1 MKFQK
6 DIQVNSIKDKIETRF
21 KLFGLW
27 VFDNRIKTLLLV
39 LMIAAGFVSQL
50 PKITVDTSSEGFL
63 HKSDP
68 ILISYDHFRE
78 QFGRDEIIVLAIK
91 SPEVFEQKFLKK
103 LSELHQ
109 ELEDNVPFLDDINSL
124 INARNTHGY
133 EDQLIVEDLFEEIPQ
148 SLEEMQIKKSFAL
161 NSSLFK
167 NFVLSED
174 GSFTTIMIR
183 SSAFASEDI
192 STENME
198 AGFEDTAPNTNNK
211 IEKNFLTDVQNSQ
224 IVNKV
229 REIIAK
235 YQSENFQIYAAG
247 SPVVVDAI
255 KRAMQ
260 HDMQKFIKLAL
271 LIIAIVLFLLFRRI
285 SGVFLPLL
293 VVILTLLSTI
303 SMMAISG
310 VSIKLPT
317 QILPLFLLAVGVAAA
332 VHLLAIFFR
341 HFNEHGDKRS
351 SIGYCLGH
359 SGLAVAMTSLTTAA
373 GLLSFSTSE
382 VAPIADLGWFA
393 ASGVMISLLY
403 TLILLPSLIA
413 ILPLKQK
420 QDDSTQNRTLF
431 MDNLL
436 CKISTIATTHSKKIV
451 NIAAVLFII
460 SFIGVMQI
468 NFKHDPLRW
477 LPESWDSR
485 QATELIDV
493 KMRGT
498 GIIEVVVDT
507 GKVNGLY
514 EPKFMNTLDELH
526 NQIDELTH
534 RDIFVGKTVSVVD
547 ILKESNRALHENKD
561 EYYQVPQDKAL
572 IAQELFLF
580 ENSGSDD
587 LEDFVDSQFS
597 MARFTIKTPWV
608 DAATNAEMIQR
619 IETEFKGA
627 FGASASMYSTGMAS
641 LFSRTMDAAIEG
653 TKQSYTIA
661 AFVICLMMIVLMGNV
676 KLGLISMIPNLLPIF
691 ISMGM
696 MGYFGLPLDM
706 FTMLIGSISIGL
718 VVDDTIHFMH
728 NFRRYHLNCGDVN
741 QAVRETLHST
751 GRAIVVTTI
760 VLCLGFFIFMAASM
774 ENLFRFGLI
783 TGITIFLALL
793 GDLFLAPALMKLL
806 YDRNGSSNQKTTA

>member
-1 MKFQK
+1 MS
-6 DIQVNSIKDKIETRF
+6 SIKNKIEDQF
-21 KLFGLW
+21 KSFGLW

-39 LMIAAGFVSQL
+39 LLIAASFISQI
-50 PKITVDTSSEGFL
+50 PKITIDTSSEGFL
-63 HKSDP
+63 HKNDP
-68 ILISYDHFRE
+68 ILISYNHFRE
-78 QFGRDEIIVLAIK
+78 QFGRDEIVVLAIK
-91 SPEVFEQKFLKK
+91 TPDIFKQDFLNK

-124 INARNTHGY
+124 INARNTHGKA
-133 EDQLIVEDLFEEIPQ
+133 DQLIVEDLFEEIPQ
-148 SLEEMQIKKSFAL
+148 SPDAMKIKKAFAL
-161 NSSLFK
+161 NSTLYK
-167 NFVLSED
+167 NFILSED
-174 GSFTTIMIR
+174 ASFTTIMIR
-183 SSAFASEDI
+183 SSAFATEEDPI
-192 STENME
+192 ADLET
-198 AGFEDTAPNTNNK
+198 GFEETTPNSATTDNA
-211 IEKNFLTDVQNSQ
+211 EKAFLTDAQNSQ
-224 IVNKV
+224 IVNKI
-229 REIIAK
+229 RDIMAK
-235 YQSENFQIYAAG
+235 YQTEDFQIYAAG

-260 HDMQKFIKLAL
+260 HDMKKFIKLAL
-271 LIIAIVLFLLFRRI
+271 LIIAIVLFILFRRI

-310 VSIKLPT
+310 AAIKLPT
-317 QILPLFLLAVGVAAA
+317 QVLPLFLLAIGVAAA

-341 HFNEHGDKRS
+341 DFNKHGNKRNA
-351 SIGYCLGH
+351 IGYCLGH

-403 TLILLPSLIA
+403 TLVLLPSLIA

-420 QDDSTQNRTLF
+420 LDDSTQSRTQF
-431 MDNLL
+431 MDNILA
-436 CKISTIATTHSKKIV
+436 KTAFIATSHSRIIV

-460 SFIGVMQI
+460 AFIGVMQI

-477 LPESWDSR
+477 LPESWESR

-498 GIIEVVVDT
+498 GVIEVVVDT
-507 GKVNGLY
+507 GKTNGLY
-514 EPKFMNTLDELH
+514 EPKFMNTLNELH
-526 NQIDELTH
+526 NKINPMTH
-534 RDIFVGKTVSVVD
+534 GDIFIGKTVSVVD

-561 EYYQVPQDKAL
+561 EFYQVPQDKAL

-608 DAATNAEMIQR
+608 DAATSAEMIQL
-619 IETEFKGA
+619 IEAEFEHA
-627 FGASASMYSTGMAS
+627 FGDSTAMYSTGMAS

-653 TKQSYTIA
+653 TKQSYMIA
-661 AFVICLMMIVLMGNV
+661 AFVICLMMIALMGSI

-696 MGYFGLPLDM
+696 MGYLGMPLDM

-728 NFRRYHLNCGDVN
+728 NFRRYHLNSGNVN
-741 QAVRETLHST
+741 QAVRETLQST

-760 VLCLGFFIFMAASM
+760 VLCFGFFIFMAASM

-793 GDLFLAPALMKLL
+793 ADLFLAPALMKLL
-806 YDRNGSSNQKTTA
+806 YDRNGSSTQPVATERS

>member
-1 MKFQK
+1 MS
-6 DIQVNSIKDKIETRF
+6 SIKNKIEDNF
-21 KLFGLW
+21 KSFGLW
-27 VFDNRIKTLLLV
+27 VFDNRIKTLFFVLL
-39 LMIAAGFVSQL
+39 IAASFISQL
-50 PKITVDTSSEGFL
+50 PKITIDTSSEGFL
-63 HKSDP
+63 HKTDP
-68 ILISYDHFRE
+68 ILLSYNHFRE
-78 QFGRDEIIVLAIK
+78 QFGRDEIVILAIK
-91 SPEVFEQKFLKK
+91 TPDVFKQTFLNK
-103 LSELHQ
+103 LSRLHH
-109 ELEDNVPFLDDINSL
+109 EIEDNVPYLDDLNSL
-124 INARNTHGY
+124 INARNTHG
-133 EDQLIVEDLFEEIPQ
+133 EGDQLIVEDLFEEIPQ
-148 SLEEMQIKKSFAL
+148 SPDAMKIKKAFAL
-161 NSSLFK
+161 NSTLYK
-167 NFVLSED
+167 NFILSED
-174 GSFTTIMIR
+174 ASFTTIMIR
-183 SSAFASEDI
+183 SSAFA
-192 STENME
+192 TEEKTNVDLE
-198 AGFEDTAPNTNNK
+198 SGFDDTE
-211 IEKNFLTDVQNSQ
+211 IEKSTSTNAQETEKAFLTDAQNSE
-224 IVNKV
+224 IVNKI
-229 REIIAK
+229 RNIMKK
-235 YQSENFQIYAAG
+235 YHSDDFQIYAAG

-271 LIIAIVLFLLFRRI
+271 LVIAIVLFILFRRI

-310 VSIKLPT
+310 VAIKLPT

-341 HFNEHGDKRS
+341 HFNEHGDKRA

-420 QDDSTQNRTLF
+420 KDDSTQKRTEF
-431 MDNLL
+431 MDNILSN
-436 CKISTIATTHSKKIV
+436 ISHIATSHSKKIV
-451 NIAAVLFII
+451 NIAAILFII
-460 SFIGVMQI
+460 SVIGVMQI

-485 QATELIDV
+485 LATELIDV

-498 GIIEVVVDT
+498 GVIEVVVDT
-507 GKVNGLY
+507 GKTNGLY
-514 EPKFMNTLDELH
+514 EPKFMNTLSGLH
-526 NQIDELTH
+526 DKINTMSH
-534 RDIFVGKTVSVVD
+534 GDIFIGKTISVVD

-561 EYYQVPQDKAL
+561 EFYQVPQDRDL

-608 DAATNAEMIQR
+608 DAATNAEMIQL
-619 IETEFKGA
+619 IEKEFNTA
-627 FGASASMYSTGMAS
+627 FGSSTSMYTTGMAS

-653 TKQSYTIA
+653 TKQSYLIA
-661 AFVICLMMIVLMGNV
+661 AFVICLMMIALMGNL

-696 MGYFGLPLDM
+696 MGFLGMPLDM

-728 NFRRYHLNCGDVN
+728 NFRRYYLNSGDVN
-741 QAVRETLHST
+741 LAVTETLQST
-751 GRAIVVTTI
+751 GRAIVVTTV

-806 YDRNGSSNQKTTA
+806 YDRNSKSTKTADI